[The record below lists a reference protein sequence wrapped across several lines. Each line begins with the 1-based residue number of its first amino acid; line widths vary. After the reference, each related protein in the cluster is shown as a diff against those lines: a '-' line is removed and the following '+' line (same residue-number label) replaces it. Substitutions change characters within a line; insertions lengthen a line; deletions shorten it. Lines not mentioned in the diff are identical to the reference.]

1 MKEQLY
7 YEMMDFDVMDY
18 ADTYEQDIQFID
30 ALIEAV
36 GVDTARAVL
45 REMVEG

>member
-18 ADTYEQDIQFID
+18 EDTYEQDLQFIE

>member
-18 ADTYEQDIQFID
+18 EDTYERDIQFIE
-30 ALIEAV
+30 ALVEAV
-36 GVDTARAVL
+36 GIDTARAVL

>member
-18 ADTYEQDIQFID
+18 EDTYEQDIQFIE
-30 ALIEAV
+30 ALVEAV